1 MRGVG
6 VCREKMNRFF
16 FHLPVLPPTPNPA
29 ERAVT
34 AISLAVASGRNC
46 QQRYPLIWWGANS
59 YCTVKET
66 L

>member
-16 FHLPVLPPTPNPA
+16 FFFFF
-29 ERAVT
+29 
-34 AISLAVASGRNC
+34 SFASSA
-46 QQRYPLIWWGANS
+46 ANS